1 MKQRKWLSR
10 MAATAAAMA
19 TLLTGGVVAGTAL
32 AADTD
37 EPGLTASKTVTAT
50 DKPNVFDV
58 NLSATGRDY
67 AKNRNMP
74 CSFWIAPVRW
84 ARLSMT
90 RSRTLCVPWAGV

>member
-10 MAATAAAMA
+10 MAATVAAMA

-50 DKPNVFDV
+50 D
-58 NLSATGRDY
+58 
-67 AKNRNMP
+67 
-74 CSFWIAPVRW
+74 
-84 ARLSMT
+84 
-90 RSRTLCVPWAGV
+90 SRTCST

>member
-37 EPGLTASKTVTAT
+37 EL
-50 DKPNVFDV
+50 
-58 NLSATGRDY
+58 
-67 AKNRNMP
+67 
-74 CSFWIAPVRW
+74 
-84 ARLSMT
+84 ARVILGED
-90 RSRTLCVPWAGV
+90 A

>member
-37 EPGLTASKTVTAT
+37 PAACAVDPVEAIRHRR
-50 DKPNVFDV
+50 
-58 NLSATGRDY
+58 RD
-67 AKNRNMP
+67 R
-74 CSFWIAPVRW
+74 
-84 ARLSMT
+84 RL
-90 RSRTLCVPWAGV
+90 RTKE